1 MADVSTAIWRN
12 WAGNQRARPRRV
24 AAPRSTED
32 VAAAVRAAADAGMSV
47 RMRGTGHSFTGA
59 AVTDGM
65 LLEPGGMTGVRTVD
79 AAAGRVTVD
88 AGMPL
93 HTLND
98 LLARGG
104 LALTNMGDI
113 AVQTVAGA
121 IQTGTHGTGRDS
133 GAISAQV
140 QALELVLADGSV
152 RTVAR
157 DSASADDRDLFHAA
171 RVGLGAL
178 GVVTAV
184 TFDVEKAFLLR
195 AREQPMPLDEVLDGF
210 DDLVKDN
217 EHFEFYW
224 FPHTGSTSTKRN
236 NRVDGP
242 PAPLGRL
249 RAWLDD
255 EFVAND
261 VFEVTNRVTA
271 RLPRTVPLVNA
282 VATRALGSRT
292 YTDASHRVFAHPR
305 RVRFVEQEYAIP
317 RGELVAAMREI
328 RALIDRRGWRVSF
341 PIEVRVTP
349 PDDAWLATSYGRDPV
364 GGADNPTTAYI
375 ACHMYHRT
383 PNPAYFAAVEDVLTA
398 VGGRPHWGKLHTRD
412 AAYLASAYPRFA
424 DFTALRARLD
434 PEGRFA
440 NPYLAQVLGG

>member
-1 MADVSTAIWRN
+1 MTDVSSTAWRN
-12 WAGNQRARPRRV
+12 WAGNQVARPRRV
-24 AAPRSTED
+24 VAPRSVDE
-32 VAAAVRAAADAGMSV
+32 VAEAVRAAADAGLPV

-59 AVTDGM
+59 AVTDGV
-65 LLEPGGMTGVRTVD
+65 LLEPSGMTGVRSVD
-79 AAAGRVTVD
+79 ADAGLVTVD

-93 HTLND
+93 AALNEM
-98 LLARGG
+98 LATGG

-133 GAISAQV
+133 GAIAAQV
-140 QALELVLADGSV
+140 HALELVLADGSV
-152 RTVAR
+152 RTVAA
-157 DSASADDRDLFHAA
+157 DSADDGDRDLFHAA

-184 TFDVEKAFLLR
+184 TFRVEPAFLLR
-195 AREQPMPLDEVLDGF
+195 AREEPMPLEEVLGGF

-224 FPHTGSTSTKRN
+224 FPHTGSTSVKRN

-242 PAPLGRL
+242 AAPLGRL
-249 RAWLDD
+249 RAWFDD

-271 RLPRTVPLVNA
+271 RLPAAVPLVNA

-292 YTDASHRVFAHPR
+292 YTDASYRVFASPR

-317 RGELVAAMREI
+317 RGALVEAMRDI

-349 PDDAWLATSYGRDPV
+349 PDDAWLATSYGRD
-364 GGADNPTTAYI
+364 TAYI
-375 ACHMYHRT
+375 ACHMFHRT
-383 PNPAYFAAVEDVLTA
+383 PNPAYFAGVEEILVA
-398 VGGRPHWGKLHTRD
+398 AGGRPHWGKLHTRD
-412 AAYLASAYPRFA
+412 AAYFAGAYPRFA
-424 DFTALRARLD
+424 DFTALRDRLD
-434 PEGRFA
+434 PDRRFA
-440 NPYLAQVLGG
+440 NGYLDRVLGA